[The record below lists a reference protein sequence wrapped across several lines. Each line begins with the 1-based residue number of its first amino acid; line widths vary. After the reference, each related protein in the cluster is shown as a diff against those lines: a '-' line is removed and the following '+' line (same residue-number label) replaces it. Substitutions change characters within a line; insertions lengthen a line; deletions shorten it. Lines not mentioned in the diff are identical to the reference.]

1 MRKFYSLSAHKPRQI
16 RFCSEIPWV
25 GACVKSVQSTLN
37 LTNGGTNF
45 ISLQAPS
52 EQVLPRNLLSR
63 GLCKISPSC
72 ITSSKR
78 MNKFYSTIGPQ
89 TPSEPVLT
97 RNPLSGGL
105 CKISSAYAKSYKRRN
120 KFYFTTSP
128 VWNSF
133 AQKSPYQGLCKIS
146 PICIT
151 SYKWM
156 NKFYFT
162 TLPQAPSEHVL
173 PRNLL
178 SGGLVQNQSSM
189 HYTLQTD
196 EQIFLHDWPT
206 VQETSKLSFCHI
218 FAPSCGPTR
227 CSWRLWS
234 HRVMCN
240 GLIWS
245 EFATLPKSKNAKL
258 GPSRTSGIHW
268 RALEHQ
274 GQ

>member
-1 MRKFYSLSAHKPRQI
+1 MDAKLSRRALAGDACEKKRCGAKLSCKGQCASSSDMARCSALSRAWALVEARTCVDSLLNILRMSPTWSMSSYFFTTRSQRWALNLTNRMNRFYFTSGPQTPPERVLPRNLLSRGLCKIRPMCITSYKQMRKFYSLSAHKPRQI
-16 RFCSEIPWV
+16 RFCSEIPLV

-128 VWNSF
+128 V
-133 AQKSPYQGLCKIS
+133 
-146 PICIT
+146 
-151 SYKWM
+151 
-156 NKFYFT
+156 
-162 TLPQAPSEHVL
+162 
-173 PRNLL
+173 
-178 SGGLVQNQSSM
+178 
-189 HYTLQTD
+189 
-196 EQIFLHDWPT
+196 
-206 VQETSKLSFCHI
+206 
-218 FAPSCGPTR
+218 
-227 CSWRLWS
+227 
-234 HRVMCN
+234 
-240 GLIWS
+240 
-245 EFATLPKSKNAKL
+245 
-258 GPSRTSGIHW
+258 
-268 RALEHQ
+268 
-274 GQ
+274 

>member
-1 MRKFYSLSAHKPRQI
+1 MTSFGWFPELAMFSSCKPRQNRFCPEIPLVGACVKSVQYTLNLTNGGTNFISLQAPSEQVLPRNLLSRGLWKIRPICFTSYKQMRKFYSLSAHKPRQI

-128 VWNSF
+128 VWTSF
-133 AQKSPYQGLCKIS
+133 AQKSPYQ
-146 PICIT
+146 
-151 SYKWM
+151 
-156 NKFYFT
+156 
-162 TLPQAPSEHVL
+162 
-173 PRNLL
+173 R
-178 SGGLVQNQSSM
+178 LV
-189 HYTLQTD
+189 
-196 EQIFLHDWPT
+196 
-206 VQETSKLSFCHI
+206 
-218 FAPSCGPTR
+218 
-227 CSWRLWS
+227 
-234 HRVMCN
+234 
-240 GLIWS
+240 
-245 EFATLPKSKNAKL
+245 
-258 GPSRTSGIHW
+258 
-268 RALEHQ
+268 
-274 GQ
+274 